1 MTQTSDPLRV
11 EMFGHRPKKITQH
24 AAAEA
29 LGVHR
34 VLLNAFLAGR
44 RPWPEGLRERLV
56 EYIRQH

>member
-11 EMFGHRPKKITQH
+11 EMFGRRIKQH
-24 AAAEA
+24 DAAEA

-34 VLLNAFLAGR
+34 VQLNAFLAGR
-44 RPWPEGLRERLV
+44 RPWPEGLRDKLV